1 MKVRDFMKT
10 EVIRVDIHTPIMA
23 ALDIMKQN
31 NIKRLPV
38 TKNGKFVGLI
48 TRAMIRDASP
58 STATSLSV
66 YELNYLISKMTVG
79 DIMRKDPVT
88 ISPDLPVEEAI
99 WLGRKRGI
107 GAFPV
112 MENNELVG
120 IITASD
126 ITAVVNSAL
135 GLDDKDSR
143 RITIDVAG
151 KRFGYLKQLIEVL
164 DAHTIPLLSIL
175 SVPKPDKRSWHL
187 ILRVKAKD
195 AARAAEDLRE
205 KGFGVIEVT

>member
-1 MKVRDFMKT
+1 MKT

-107 GAFPV
+107 GAFVIWVYAFQPALPRLPLADV
-112 MENNELVG
+112 LAFCRFHVILQTRHRAQGSFRRRQAKAQRQDERP
-120 IITASD
+120 ITPSQ
-126 ITAVVNSAL
+126 
-135 GLDDKDSR
+135 
-143 RITIDVAG
+143 IDFAC
-151 KRFGYLKQLIEVL
+151 
-164 DAHTIPLLSIL
+164 
-175 SVPKPDKRSWHL
+175 
-187 ILRVKAKD
+187 
-195 AARAAEDLRE
+195 
-205 KGFGVIEVT
+205 